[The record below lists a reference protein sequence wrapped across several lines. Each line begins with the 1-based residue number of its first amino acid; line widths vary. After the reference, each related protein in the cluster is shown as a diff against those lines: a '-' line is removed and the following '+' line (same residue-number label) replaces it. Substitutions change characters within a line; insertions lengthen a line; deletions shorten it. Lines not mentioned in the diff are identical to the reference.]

1 MSLTQI
7 FKADFSPRLIEIRIF
22 TAIVSL
28 LFSLV
33 AFGIDDLINSD
44 GVLYMNMVRA
54 FLEGGLTETAQ
65 LFDWPFFSILVSG
78 IHILTGLSLETS
90 GELLNIFLFVLF
102 TDSLILICSNI
113 LPNSRQVFIAA
124 LFILGFTLF
133 NDYRAYLFRDM
144 GYWAFTGYSLYLLI
158 RFSQKPSWFYA
169 LTWQGTM
176 IMSILFRIEGVV
188 LLLAMPFFLFKT
200 APDWKTA
207 CKQIV
212 RLWSVAIIIVVIA
225 LSIALSQTSLVIA
238 FGKIFEIISY
248 IDFPTLLQDFREKSE
263 IINAQVMSNFDK
275 DSGALILASGLLVM
289 MLQKIITALS
299 VSYIVF
305 YLYTYF
311 SKHAPQHI
319 QSNYHQLFIFFV
331 AVNFLILLMFVFKQY
346 FLSTRYGVMLITGLF
361 LLMLPRIC
369 TFVENALLNQRKA
382 ILAFTLLILISGP
395 LDTFTI
401 SVSKAYIKDVALWAA
416 ENLPEDSK
424 VITFDTITDYYLR
437 ENNPDLLTKLEVGG
451 DPLESINY
459 DYLVIVIKLRN
470 KDLFDQVNL
479 QGHKIIYTSSNK
491 RGDKAI
497 VVKVNH
503 S

>member
-1 MSLTQI
+1 M
-7 FKADFSPRLIEIRIF
+7 
-22 TAIVSL
+22 
-28 LFSLV
+28 
-33 AFGIDDLINSD
+33 
-44 GVLYMNMVRA
+44 
-54 FLEGGLTETAQ
+54 
-65 LFDWPFFSILVSG
+65 
-78 IHILTGLSLETS
+78 
-90 GELLNIFLFVLF
+90 
-102 TDSLILICSNI
+102 
-113 LPNSRQVFIAA
+113 
-124 LFILGFTLF
+124 
-133 NDYRAYLFRDM
+133 
-144 GYWAFTGYSLYLLI
+144 
-158 RFSQKPSWFYA
+158 
-169 LTWQGTM
+169 
-176 IMSILFRIEGVV
+176 
-188 LLLAMPFFLFKT
+188 
-200 APDWKTA
+200 
-207 CKQIV
+207 
-212 RLWSVAIIIVVIA
+212 LWSVVIIIVGIA

-238 FGKIFEIISY
+238 FGKISEIISY
-248 IDFPTLLQDFREKSE
+248 IDFPTLLQDFQEKSE

-305 YLYTYF
+305 YIYTYF

-369 TFVENALLNQRKA
+369 TFVEDALLNKRRA

-416 ENLPEDSK
+416 ENLPEDAK

-437 ENNPDLLTKLEVGG
+437 ENNPDLLTNLEVGG

-470 KDLFDQVNL
+470 KDLFDQINL